1 LPPCWRSPPTRRA
14 LLARLRGQ
22 WRGEARDYGPLGRR
36 EAAVGPQ
43 KPRGEPDGV
52 LFDYALKP
60 RRASAAPRFPDVRIE
75 AAYWL
80 GLIGSGGLK
89 RIVTVVSGAN
99 LPT

>member
-1 LPPCWRSPPTRRA
+1 MATSAHTLTGTEFPPHPGTLP
-14 LLARLRGQ
+14 
-22 WRGEARDYGPLGRR
+22 RGEARDYGRWVDAKPLWGHRSL
-36 EAAVGPQ
+36 E
-43 KPRGEPDGV
+43 ENLDGV

-60 RRASAAPRFPDVRIE
+60 RRASGAPRFPDVRIE

-80 GLIGSGGLK
+80 GLIGNGGLK